1 MEIKYTVLEDYP
13 EGVVGYDTQD
23 ANLAGEFTV
32 FTKFNNLTDFI
43 EVKYEIDGDVIE
55 YSQNFINYKILA
67 DSEYSST
74 GGVSRIK
81 LTPEE
86 DVKNLGYEAS
96 VMDVTYTFSRNLF
109 NVNNKFEK
117 LFIESISDDRT
128 EVRLVT
134 FNISGSVLLDK
145 INDIRNSLRTD
156 PNFSDFQLLLEDG
169 TRYLAVNID
178 NQRIE
183 DSQSVVVKL
192 YNPLPSS
199 VQTKTQ
205 LQVVFEVSNAVRYT
219 VFAEII
225 EDAPIFPKLSGPNFN
240 SPYLQ
245 LDGGTNYLSSV
256 DLLNVNTYSTDALEV
271 ISKTSDKS
279 AQLGIDYS
287 DFTNFIHFSSA
298 TERLKNFVYKTQ
310 IIENYSGSLS
320 ILPAVSSS
328 NESKVFYEK
337 GIQNVI
343 RNFDHFERYLYFESG
358 SIPWP
363 KINSTKPYVLYNST
377 SSAAIT
383 WYNNLLSDCEAYD
396 DRNYNRLINT
406 LPQYLKEDEDNEN
419 LVVFV
424 DMLGQH
430 FDNIKVYS
438 DAISKK
444 YNTDNRVTQGLP
456 PNLLESVLENFG
468 VKLYNNEFKST
479 QDLFKYFVITDDEI
493 DSEIINVTQSVS
505 DVNIS
510 EEGYR
515 NELYK
520 RLYHNLPLLLKTK
533 GTERSVKVLMSTFGI
548 PSHIFPVKTYGGT
561 SYKNTPYF
569 GLELPNESGS
579 FNKVRLDTT
588 GSVEGTV
595 LSSQTSIQQR
605 QPDYQMD
612 MHIVEVGPSP
622 SDNINRYIL
631 ENISSSFNIDE
642 YLGDYRGYS
651 KLSLNKVKEDI
662 LGSLDRYDIKD
673 FVRLIR
679 FYDNTF
685 FRMVRDL
692 TPGRD
697 VTDSGIIIKSHILE
711 HNLVKDFSVQIT
723 DESSDLQTEIDT
735 AFITGSDAGAF
746 GSKSDY
752 VTSYVETIQYP
763 DGLSVKPK
771 TQNGYTL
778 VGRHDGETPRYT
790 GELSGSVVKAA
801 EKELNKDNTFKKPKF
816 FNSFYNITPISN
828 LATVPPAPTTTT
840 TTTSTTT
847 TSTTTTTT
855 TTAVP
860 PYVSNITASL
870 DSDVSSIGD
879 VRVSYTRVVFGTPL
893 TVTLSDTNPSAEQD
907 QLSYITNAQ
916 TGSNSITAQVNKYS
930 SGTTLEVGSG
940 NPQPSVTLIVNVNG
954 TDEFNQTLNT
964 GNLTLSYTFDHD
976 PGDDI
981 LIQGIISTD

>member
-13 EGVVGYDTQD
+13 EGIVGYDTQD

-43 EVKYEIDGDVIE
+43 EAKYEIDGDVIE
-55 YSQNFINYKILA
+55 YSQNFTNYKILP
-67 DSEYSST
+67 DSEYSPTS
-74 GGVSRIK
+74 GVSRIK
-81 LTPEE
+81 LTPEQ
-86 DVKNLGYEAS
+86 DVRNLGYESS

-178 NQRIE
+178 NQRIS
-183 DSQSVVVKL
+183 DRQSVIVKL
-192 YNPLPSS
+192 YNPLPPS

-205 LQVVFEVSNAVRYT
+205 LQVVFEVSNPVRYT
-219 VFAEII
+219 VFVEIVQ
-225 EDAPIFPKLSGPNFN
+225 DAPTFPKLSGPNFN

-320 ILPAVSSS
+320 ILPSVSSS
-328 NESKVFYEK
+328 NESRAFYEK

-363 KINSTKPYVLYNST
+363 KTNSTKPYVLYNST

-396 DRNYNRLINT
+396 DRNYNRLMNT
-406 LPQYLKEDEDNEN
+406 LPQYLREDEDNEN

-456 PNLLESVLENFG
+456 PNLLEPILENFG

-479 QDLFKYFVITDDEI
+479 KDLFKYFVITDDEV

-505 DVNIS
+505 YVNIS

-515 NELYK
+515 HELYK

-579 FNKVRLDTT
+579 FNKVRLDST

-642 YLGDYRGYS
+642 YLGDYRGYN

-697 VTDSGIIIKSHILE
+697 VTDSGIIIKPHILE

-723 DESSDLQTEIDT
+723 DESSDFQVEIDT
-735 AFITGSDAGAF
+735 AFITGSDGSVFGA
-746 GSKSDY
+746 KSDY
-752 VTSYVETIQYP
+752 VTSYTDIIQYP
-763 DGLSVKPK
+763 DGLTTKPK

-778 VGRHDGETPRYT
+778 VGRHDGEAPRYT
-790 GELSGSVVKAA
+790 GELSGSVIKGA
-801 EKELNKDNTFKKPKF
+801 EKELNKDNVFKKPIF
-816 FNSFYNITPISN
+816 FNSFYNITPIID

-840 TTTSTTT
+840 TTSTTTTT

-855 TTAVP
+855 TTAA
-860 PYVSNITASL
+860 PYVSDI
-870 DSDVSSIGD
+870 DVDFRSDPSSIGD
-879 VRVSYTRVVFGTPL
+879 VRVSFIRTPDL
-893 TVTLSDTNPSAEQD
+893 SSRTFTLSDTNPSVDESATGT
-907 QLSYITNAQ
+907 ITNAQ
-916 TGSNSITAQVNKYS
+916 TGSNALTAQVNKYS
-930 SGTTLEVGSG
+930 SGTVLEIGTGAS
-940 NPQPSVTLIVNVNG
+940 QPSVTLIVNING
-954 TDEFNQTLNT
+954 TDVFNQIVNS
-964 GNLTLSYTFDHD
+964 GPLTVNYTFDHN
-976 PGDDI
+976 PGDSITVIGI
-981 LIQGIISTD
+981 LSTD

>member
-1 MEIKYTVLEDYP
+1 MISFVGAANSPFGNSIKRQ
-13 EGVVGYDTQD
+13 G
-23 ANLAGEFTV
+23 
-32 FTKFNNLTDFI
+32 TKAPDQFET
-43 EVKYEIDGDVIE
+43 K
-55 YSQNFINYKILA
+55 INKKIVPKNGTHFK
-67 DSEYSST
+67 YSSSPIC
-74 GGVSRIK
+74 VFAKSRINSVTNSVKFWNPSGVDFK
-81 LTPEE
+81 L
-86 DVKNLGYEAS
+86 
-96 VMDVTYTFSRNLF
+96 LF
-109 NVNNKFEK
+109 
-117 LFIESISDDRT
+117 
-128 EVRLVT
+128 
-134 FNISGSVLLDK
+134 
-145 INDIRNSLRTD
+145 
-156 PNFSDFQLLLEDG
+156 PNGL
-169 TRYLAVNID
+169 TVLAVNID
-178 NQRIE
+178 NQRVG

-192 YNPLPSS
+192 YNSLPSS
-199 VQTKTQ
+199 ISTKDQVQI
-205 LQVVFEVSNAVRYT
+205 VFEISNPLVYT
-219 VFAEII
+219 VFVDII
-225 EDAPIFPKLSGPNFN
+225 EDQPTYPKLSGPNFN

-320 ILPAVSSS
+320 ILPSVSSS
-328 NESKVFYEK
+328 NESRAFYEK

-363 KINSTKPYVLYNST
+363 KTNSTKPYVLYNST

-396 DRNYNRLINT
+396 DRNYNRLMNT
-406 LPQYLKEDEDNEN
+406 LPQYLREDEDNEN

-456 PNLLESVLENFG
+456 PNLLEPILENFG

-479 QDLFKYFVITDDEI
+479 KDLFKYFVITDDEV

-505 DVNIS
+505 YVNIS

-515 NELYK
+515 HELYK

-548 PSHIFPVKTYGGT
+548 PSHIFPVKTYGGF

-642 YLGDYRGYS
+642 YLGDYRGYN

-697 VTDSGIIIKSHILE
+697 VTDSGIIIKPHILE

-723 DESSDLQTEIDT
+723 DESSDFQVEIDT
-735 AFITGSDAGAF
+735 AFITGSDGSVFGA
-746 GSKSDY
+746 KSDY
-752 VTSYVETIQYP
+752 VTSYTDIIQYP
-763 DGLSVKPK
+763 DGLTTKPK

-778 VGRHDGETPRYT
+778 VGRHDGEAPRYT
-790 GELSGSVVKAA
+790 GELSGSVLKAA
-801 EKELNKDNTFKKPKF
+801 EKELNKDNVFKKPVF

-855 TTAVP
+855 TTAAP

-879 VRVSYTRVVFGTPL
+879 VRVTYTRSSDNTL
-893 TVTLSDTNPSAEQD
+893 RTVILSDTNPSAEQD

-940 NPQPSVTLIVNVNG
+940 TPQPSVTLIVNVNG
-954 TDEFNQTLNT
+954 TDIFNQTVNT
-964 GNLTLSYTFDHD
+964 GNLTVNHTFDHN
-976 PGDDI
+976 PGDEI
-981 LIQGIISTD
+981 EITGIISTD